1 MAVTTKKTFPATTNA
16 TTTVFSPVGIQL
28 NNQDDLDVYVTL
40 SGGTRVLQLRQAT
53 ASTAQSSHPQV
64 NNTDGLYFP
73 AVSAGTTLYNYTL
86 SSDNNTITFN
96 SALPSGAIVFCERR
110 TRDADSAYTTFASGS
125 TIRATDLNNSSTESN
140 FTAQDARNKA
150 LDLENAVF
158 GGTQPTINGVVQP
171 FVDSSKIIDG
181 SIATVDIADAQI
193 TTGKLADSSVTQD
206 KLAQNAVSTVKI
218 AGSAVTEAKIASNA
232 VTTAKISDANVTT
245 AKIADGNITHAKIQ
259 DNAVITAKLADGNVT
274 SAKLA
279 TGSVTTAKLATD
291 SVTNA
296 KIAADAITGAEIADN
311 TINSEHYIADSIDSE
326 HYAPGSVNTVA
337 IEDTAITTPKIAN
350 SNVTTA
356 KLDNDAV
363 TASKLADNA
372 VVTANIVDANVTHV
386 KLAND
391 AVDGDNIADNSIN
404 SEHYV
409 DGSIDT
415 AHIADNQITTA
426 KIAADAVTNAK
437 IADDSIDSEHYVD
450 GSIDTA
456 HIADAQITTAKIAD
470 GAITDAKI
478 AGGSLDNRYFTE
490 TELLNGALDGR
501 YFTETEADARYFNV
515 STGDTIK
522 DGDTFPDN
530 DTTIATTAA
539 INDRIIDLVDD
550 VGGFVPIANET
561 SFPTAN
567 PDVNNGSGT
576 LVSIKS
582 IGSTRTPTGGI
593 VTISNGSGSN
603 TVTIT
608 GCGSTVLTAGFGAIV
623 ETTSTLHTYAFHR
636 LVPKATEITT
646 VSGISSDITT
656 VANNTSNINAVAADA
671 SDIGTVAGSITNVNN
686 VGNNISNVNS
696 VAGNETNIN
705 AVNANS
711 TNIDAVAGNNSNI
724 TTVANNQSNINAVAA
739 DVSDIGIV
747 AADGTDIG
755 LVAGSISSVNT
766 TAGSIANVNT
776 VASNISNVNNF
787 AQQYRIGSSNPTS
800 SLDTGDLFFNTSTSS
815 LKVYTGSAWVDGVTT
830 TGDFALKT
838 GNTFTGSNIHN
849 DNVKSIYGTGSDL
862 EIFHNGSH
870 SHIID
875 NGTGNIRI
883 QTNGGGIELQQTN
896 GENLAKFITDGAVEL
911 YHNNGLK
918 IATTSSGVSVTGNIA
933 VSGNVDGRDV
943 AADGVSL
950 DSIEQ
955 GNIGTNVTNGNIKLE
970 PNGTGVVEVRG
981 AGGNDGT
988 LQLNCSQQ
996 SHGIKL
1002 KSPAHSAGQ
1011 SYTLTF
1017 PTSLTANGVLT
1028 TDGNGTLSAALLAT
1042 ANIADSAVT
1051 NAKLATNSISNAK
1064 MQDNAINSNEIV
1076 NSAVLTAKIADS
1088 AVTTAKIADDAVTT
1102 AKIADD
1108 AITAAQIADNAVGS
1122 AAIANDSITANELAN
1137 NSVGN
1142 SHIIDGTISNAE
1154 INGSAAIAGS
1164 KINPSFVDNIT
1175 ITNTTPTVTFT
1186 DSNNNSDF
1194 KIKVESGQFDIDDTS
1209 NSNATRFRISSNGT
1223 ISIPNNLDASG
1234 GIDVTGNITVTGTVD
1249 GRDVA
1254 ADGTKLDGVESGAT
1268 ADQTAAEIRTLVES
1282 ATDSNVFTDADHTKL
1297 NGIETGATADQTAAE
1312 IRTLVGNASDSN
1324 VFTDADH
1331 AKLDALTT
1339 SNGVILNGV
1348 TATTQSASD
1357 NSTKIATTAYT
1368 DTAISNLV
1376 DSSPAALNT
1385 LNELAAAIGDDANF
1399 STTITNS
1406 IATKMPLAGG
1416 TFTGDVTFTG
1426 DSYNGVW
1433 DKSDNSLI
1441 FADNAKVRL
1450 GSGSDLQMYHNG
1462 TNSFIENQTGYLRIT
1477 GFSGQV
1483 YIQSNDDVRITGHTA
1498 DEDMAVFH
1506 KNGAVEL
1513 YHDNSKKFETTSSG
1527 VTVTGAVSDS
1537 SGNLRSLGVTTH
1549 NSSSLTLST
1558 SHRGHIIREATNG
1571 ATITIPSGTF
1581 SAGDIITVFN
1591 ISGGN
1596 NTIAQGSGTTLYNTG
1611 DSGSTGN
1618 VTLESKGVCT
1628 IVCTSSNEFII
1639 SGSGLG

>member
-16 TTTVFSPVGIQL
+16 TTTVFSPVSIQL

-53 ASTAQSSHPQV
+53 ASTAVGSGPNKHPQV
-64 NNTDGLYFP
+64 NDTTGLYFP
-73 AVSAGTTLYNYTL
+73 AVSAGTNLINYTL
-86 SSDNNTITFN
+86 SNDNNTITFN
-96 SALPSGAIVFCERR
+96 SALPQGAVVFCERR
-110 TRDADSAYTTFASGS
+110 TRDEDGTYTTFASGS

-158 GGTQPTINGVVQP
+158 GGTQPTIGGVVQP

-181 SIATVDIADAQI
+181 SIATVDIANTAI
-193 TTGKLADSSVTQD
+193 TEAKLGNFSVTSN
-206 KLAQNAVSTVKI
+206 KLGASAVSTDKI

-279 TGSVTTAKLATD
+279 TGSVTAAKLATD

-337 IEDTAITTPKIAN
+337 IEDTAITTAKIAN

-550 VGGFVPIANET
+550 VGGFVPIASET
-561 SFPTAN
+561 AFPSTN

-646 VSGISSDITT
+646 VSGISSNITT

-686 VGNNISNVNS
+686 VGNNISNVNA
-696 VAGNETNIN
+696 VAGNATNIN
-705 AVNANS
+705 AVQSNASNINTVAGINAN
-711 TNIDAVAGNNSNI
+711 V
-724 TTVANNQSNINAVAA
+724 TTVAGISSNVTSVANNESNINSAVSNSSNINAVANSISNVNTTA
-739 DVSDIGIV
+739 NSISNVN
-747 AADGTDIG
+747 T
-755 LVAGSISSVNT
+755 VAGSISS
-766 TAGSIANVNT
+766 
-776 VASNISNVNNF
+776 VNNF

-800 SLDTGDLFFNTSTSS
+800 SLDTGDLFFNTTTSS

-849 DNVKSIYGTGSDL
+849 DNVKAVFGTGSDFDIYFTGTDARVDNKGL
-862 EIFHNGSH
+862 SGNLSIRSNNFDLSKYTNGSKY
-870 SHIID
+870 
-875 NGTGNIRI
+875 IRG
-883 QTNGGGIELQQTN
+883 TNGVT
-896 GENLAKFITDGAVEL
+896 EL
-911 YHNNGLK
+911 YYDDSKKLE
-918 IATTSSGVSVTGNIA
+918 TSTSGVSVTGNIT
-933 VSGNVDGRDV
+933 VSGNVDGRDI
-943 AADGVSL
+943 AADGTSL

-1042 ANIADSAVT
+1042 ANIADDAITS
-1051 NAKLATNSISNAK
+1051 AKLAADSVTNTIIADGQVFTANLDSFCVTDSKIASNAVT
-1064 MQDNAINSNEIV
+1064 S
-1076 NSAVLTAKIADS
+1076 SKIANN
-1088 AVTTAKIADDAVTT
+1088 AVTSIKIIDDAVTA
-1102 AKIADD
+1102 AK
-1108 AITAAQIADNAVGS
+1108 IADNAVGS

-1164 KINPSFVDNIT
+1164 KISPSFVDDIT
-1175 ITNTTPTVTFT
+1175 ITNTAPKVTFT

-1194 KIKVESGQFDIDDTS
+1194 RIKVESGQFDIDDTTS
-1209 NSNATRFRISSNGT
+1209 SNATRFRIYSNGS
-1223 ISIPNNLDASG
+1223 ILIPNNLDANG

-1426 DSYNGVW
+1426 DNYNTVW

-1441 FADNAKVRL
+1441 FADNAKAKF
-1450 GSGSDLQMYHNG
+1450 GSGSDLHIFHDGNNSYITDAGTGNLLIQSGTIYLTGTNAANDLAAFVEGGAVSLYHND
-1462 TNSFIENQTGYLRIT
+1462 QL
-1477 GFSGQV
+1477 
-1483 YIQSNDDVRITGHTA
+1483 
-1498 DEDMAVFH
+1498 
-1506 KNGAVEL
+1506 
-1513 YHDNSKKFETTSSG
+1513 KFETSSSG
-1527 VTVTGAVSDS
+1527 VSVTGAVSDS

-1628 IVCTSSNEFII
+1628 IVCTSANEFII